1 MSDGPINCKMV
12 ILGESGVGKTCVMNS
27 FLGQKFEE
35 EHLTTVGAEQQ
46 NKSLN
51 IDDKIV
57 KINLW
62 DTAGQE
68 SFRAITK
75 MFYKGADIVV
85 LVYDITNERIFEEIK
100 NYWYKE
106 VQNNTDNL
114 SGKINFIIF
123 FPYYFYIF

>member
-1 MSDGPINCKMV
+1 MSDGPINYKMV

-35 EHLTTVGAEQQ
+35 EHLTTIGAEQQ
-46 NKSLN
+46 NKTLN

-85 LVYDITNERIFEEIK
+85 LVYDITNERSFEEIK

-123 FPYYFYIF
+123 FPYYFYNF

>member
-46 NKSLN
+46 NKTLN

-85 LVYDITNERIFEEIK
+85 LVYDITNERSFEEIK

-123 FPYYFYIF
+123 FPYSFYNL

>member
-46 NKSLN
+46 NKTLN

-68 SFRAITK
+68 IFRAITK

-85 LVYDITNERIFEEIK
+85 LVYDITNEHSFEEIK
-100 NYWYKE
+100 NYWYNE

-123 FPYYFYIF
+123 FPYSFYNL

>member
-35 EHLTTVGAEQQ
+35 EHLTTIGAEQQ
-46 NKSLN
+46 NKTLN

-85 LVYDITNERIFEEIK
+85 LVYDITNERSFEEIK
-100 NYWYKE
+100 NYWYNG

-114 SGKINFIIF
+114 SGKLIL
-123 FPYYFYIF
+123 

>member
-46 NKSLN
+46 NKTLN

-85 LVYDITNERIFEEIK
+85 LVYDITNERSFEEIK
-100 NYWYKE
+100 NYWYNE

-123 FPYYFYIF
+123 FPYSFYNL

>member
-46 NKSLN
+46 NKTLN

-85 LVYDITNERIFEEIK
+85 LVYDITNERSFEEIK

-123 FPYYFYIF
+123 FHYYFYNF